1 MATDSAAVQPA
12 AALAPPVT
20 RKRFLPIH
28 GLAVSVALT
37 VIVALIPTALSP
49 RGHRALVISVF
60 TVVMWVCD
68 VIPIEMTSALF
79 SVLIVVFKILPPGKA
94 FGGYS
99 DPTPWF
105 IMSVLLFG
113 IAVTGSGLGKRI
125 SLNLA
130 RVFGTSFK
138 GMAAALIP
146 TGLILCFL
154 TPAGVE
160 RILIIY
166 PIALGSAI
174 AIFGRSAPES
184 NVSKFFM
191 SVAYIAGNSFG
202 YGILTGNAA
211 NLLAVGI
218 VKQVTGKTIYWG
230 QWAMWFFVPVA
241 ISSMVS
247 IYILY
252 RMYPPERT
260 EMLGGYAKVREEL
273 GQMGSISSRELK
285 TSIYLVLALIIWVT
299 DVWHGVPAWAVGVF
313 VATLMTF
320 PVIGCLDVKD
330 LKKIP
335 FNIVVFS
342 AAVISIGIVM
352 QETGIG
358 TWLGQ
363 VTLGRLISPNMSTSV
378 ASAVTFIVSSVLHF
392 LLVESKTAIA
402 GLLPVVANYFQAAGL
417 PALGPTMLCLMACLT
432 STFLPFMVLPGL
444 LMVGLGPH
452 FSYKH
457 ATVTLSIFSGV
468 SMVVQIVSCFTWYH
482 WVGLL

>member
-1 MATDSAAVQPA
+1 MANEAVATQPA
-12 AALAPPVT
+12 VAPMA
-20 RKRFLPIH
+20 RKRFQPIH
-28 GLAVSVALT
+28 GLAVAVLLAAITAAL
-37 VIVALIPTALSP
+37 PMALSV
-49 RGHRALVISVF
+49 RGHRALVISVL
-60 TVVMWVCD
+60 TVVLWVCE
-68 VIPIEMTSALF
+68 VLPIEMTSVLF
-79 SVLIVVFKILPPGKA
+79 SVLIVVFKVLPPGKA

-105 IMSVLLFG
+105 IMAVLLFG

-130 RVFGTSFK
+130 RLFGTSFR
-138 GMAAALIP
+138 GMALALIP
-146 TGLILCFL
+146 TGLVLCFL

-166 PIALGSAI
+166 QIALGSSI
-174 AIFGRSAPES
+174 AIMGAALPES
-184 NVSKFFM
+184 NVSKFYM

-218 VKQVTGKTIYWG
+218 VKQVTGKTIFWG

-241 ISSMVS
+241 ISSLVS

-260 EMLGGYAKVREEL
+260 EMPGGYAKVRDEL
-273 GQMGSISSRELK
+273 AQMGRITPRELK

-320 PVIGCLDVKD
+320 PVIGCLDTKE

-342 AAVISIGIVM
+342 AA
-352 QETGIG
+352 GIG

-363 VTLGRLISPNMSTSV
+363 ATLGRLIKPGMSTSV
-378 ASAVTFIVSSVLHF
+378 ASAVTFFVSSVLHF

-457 ATVTLSIFSGV
+457 ATITLSVFSGV

>member
-1 MATDSAAVQPA
+1 MATETVVQPA
-12 AALAPPVT
+12 PAAA
-20 RKRFLPIH
+20 RRRFLPIH
-28 GLAVSVALT
+28 GLAISLALT
-37 VIVALIPTALSP
+37 LLTALLPTALSP

-60 TVVMWVCD
+60 TVAMWVCE
-68 VIPIEMTSALF
+68 VLPIEMTSVLF

-113 IAVTGSGLGKRI
+113 LAVTGSGLGRRI

-138 GMAAALIP
+138 GMTLALIP
-146 TGLILCFL
+146 TGLVLCFL

-174 AIFGRSAPES
+174 AIMGRSMPES
-184 NVSKFFM
+184 NVSRFFM

-218 VKQVTGKTIYWG
+218 VKQVTGKTIFWG
-230 QWAMWFFVPVA
+230 QWALWFFVPVA
-241 ISSMVS
+241 ISSLLS

-252 RMYPPERT
+252 LMYPPERT
-260 EMLGGYAKVREEL
+260 EMPGGYGKVREEL
-273 GQMGSISSRELK
+273 KEMGRITPRELK
-285 TSIYLVLALIIWVT
+285 TSIFLVLALIVWVT
-299 DVWHGVPAWAVGVF
+299 DFWHGVPAWAVGVF
-313 VATLMTF
+313 AATLMTF
-320 PVIGCLDVKD
+320 PIIGCLEAKE

-363 VTLGRLISPNMSTSV
+363 VTLGRLISPRMTTSM
-378 ASAVTFIVSSVLHF
+378 ASAVTFVVSSVLHF

-457 ATVTLSIFSGV
+457 ATITLSIFSGV